1 MENVD
6 RIKHGFEQLVV
17 RFLEK
22 TITDDE
28 LRRLRLLMEKSEERM
43 LQFREIRQMW
53 LQTKLLD
60 AEKLYD
66 TEGTLGVL
74 KRELRRKRQ
83 ISLWKKS
90 LAYAA
95 GIIILLSVG
104 GYFLYQNLWQ
114 MKEYPVIV
122 SKVEMPDFGKVYL
135 EVNVGET
142 IEVTDTMPV
151 QLAKLD
157 VYDKAGQDSV
167 GLRVDESKWN
177 RLFTTKG
184 AEYSVVLADGTKVWL
199 NAESELRFP
208 DVFEGKKREVY
219 LKGEGYF
226 EVAKNKN
233 CEFVVHCSAGDITVL
248 GTQFNVSDYV
258 EERVCVTLVEG
269 CVALQDRENREK
281 KILAGQQALFT
292 NTGIEVK
299 NVDVEEYVAWRE
311 GRFVYKKRSLD
322 YILKSLVRWYDFEYL
337 YQDAELTKEIYT
349 AKFERFDNV
358 DIILKRL
365 EQVGNIKFERKGN
378 TVVISK
384 K

>member
-28 LRRLRLLMEKSEERM
+28 LRRLRLLVEKSEERM

>member
-1 MENVD
+1 ME
-6 RIKHGFEQLVV
+6 E
-17 RFLEK
+17 
-22 TITDDE
+22 
-28 LRRLRLLMEKSEERM
+28 SEERM

-104 GYFLYQNLWQ
+104 GYFLYQNLWLV
-114 MKEYPVIV
+114 KEYPVVV

>member
-28 LRRLRLLMEKSEERM
+28 LRRLRLLMEESEERM

-104 GYFLYQNLWQ
+104 GYFLYQNLWLV
-114 MKEYPVIV
+114 KEYPVVV

>member
-322 YILKSLVRWYDFEYL
+322 DILKSLVRSYHLEYF
-337 YQDAELTKEIYT
+337 YQDEELTKEIYT

>member
-1 MENVD
+1 MENIDQV
-6 RIKHGFEQLVV
+6 KNEFERLIV

-22 TITDDE
+22 TIADNE
-28 LRRLRLLMEKSEERM
+28 LEMLQSLLKDSEERM
-43 LQFREIRQMW
+43 QQFLAIRRIW
-53 LQTKLLD
+53 LQSRMLG
-60 AEKLYD
+60 AERLYD
-66 TEGTLGVL
+66 TEGTLNVL
-74 KRELRRKRQ
+74 MRELKRKRQ

-95 GIIILLSVG
+95 GVMILLSVG

-114 MKEYPVIV
+114 VKEYPVVV

-142 IEVTDTMPV
+142 IEVTDTMSV

-167 GLRVDESKWN
+167 GLREAESKWN

-199 NAESELRFP
+199 NAESELRYP
-208 DVFEGKKREVY
+208 DLFEGKKREVY

-226 EVAKNKN
+226 EVAKNKDY
-233 CEFVVHCSAGDITVL
+233 EFVVHCSGGDITVL

-258 EERVCVTLVEG
+258 EESICVTLVEG

-337 YQDAELTKEIYT
+337 YQDVELTKEIYT

>member
-1 MENVD
+1 
-6 RIKHGFEQLVV
+6 
-17 RFLEK
+17 
-22 TITDDE
+22 
-28 LRRLRLLMEKSEERM
+28 
-43 LQFREIRQMW
+43 
-53 LQTKLLD
+53 
-60 AEKLYD
+60 
-66 TEGTLGVL
+66 
-74 KRELRRKRQ
+74 
-83 ISLWKKS
+83 
-90 LAYAA
+90 
-95 GIIILLSVG
+95 
-104 GYFLYQNLWQ
+104 
-114 MKEYPVIV
+114 
-122 SKVEMPDFGKVYL
+122 MPDFGKVYL

>member
-167 GLRVDESKWN
+167 GLRVDGSKWN